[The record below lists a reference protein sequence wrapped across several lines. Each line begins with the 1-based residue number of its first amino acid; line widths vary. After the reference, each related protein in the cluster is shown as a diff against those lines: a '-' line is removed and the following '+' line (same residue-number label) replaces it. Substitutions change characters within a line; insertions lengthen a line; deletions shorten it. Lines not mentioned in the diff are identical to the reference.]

1 MLSFYS
7 VILFRGTGSLDL
19 HTEPRISLHS
29 NRRQTGEKLS
39 QHKLITALLAL
50 SQSDVWREAQLEWEF
65 ATIYQ
70 GQGDDSCLCGHTPII
85 ELCKLRNKL
94 NANTAIVGNCC
105 VKRFFNIQTDLIFDA
120 VKRIERDPTRSV
132 NLRTLNQAVSEAWIT
147 RWEYDFYKQIHKKQY
162 RKLSPKRAAIKI
174 EVNHKILRRIRNNR
188 R

>member
-1 MLSFYS
+1 M
-7 VILFRGTGSLDL
+7 
-19 HTEPRISLHS
+19 PR
-29 NRRQTGEKLS
+29 
-39 QHKLITALLAL
+39 HKLITALLAL
-50 SQSDVWREAQLEWEF
+50 SQSEVWREAQLEWEF

-105 VKRFFNIQTDLIFDA
+105 VKRFLNIQTDLIFDA

-132 NLRTLNQAVSEAWIT
+132 NLRTLNQAIRESWIT
-147 RWEYDFYKQIHKKQY
+147 EWEYNFYKQIHREQF